1 MGQFIPVL
9 VFSETILTAT
19 RTSLYVYILVSSE
32 TILAVER
39 RTSFYILVFSETIL
53 DVERRRTGGPT
64 AMDHTA
70 GAISLGPDFFHIN
83 QP

>member
-9 VFSETILTAT
+9 VFSETILNAT
-19 RTSLYVYILVSSE
+19 RTSFYILVSSE